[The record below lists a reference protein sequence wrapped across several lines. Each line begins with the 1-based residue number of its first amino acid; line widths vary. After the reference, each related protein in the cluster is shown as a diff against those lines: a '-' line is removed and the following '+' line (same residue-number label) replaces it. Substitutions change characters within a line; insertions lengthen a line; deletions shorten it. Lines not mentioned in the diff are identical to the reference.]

1 MEDMQK
7 LWEYG
12 VTVRDEYSRQH
23 FNLKANIFYTINGN
37 PTCLSLT
44 RQVKGKIG
52 CVVCVD
58 QTESIYLP
66 SSSKLVYMQHH
77 RFLSRKHKYHQWGTW
92 FDGTTENEEA
102 PKHRDDKFVFEI
114 IKNINVVFWKSV
126 KGKKRKKNE
135 KAPKDSPFKKQSIF
149 FRYLPYWEEFEIGH
163 AIDTMH
169 VIKGVFGS
177 TIGLLLDIPGKT
189 NDGLNTHKDLQVL
202 GIREELH
209 PQERLNKKVYLPP
222 ASYTLTNEE
231 KRAICKCLRGI
242 RVPTGFSTNI
252 KNLVSMPELNVSG
265 YNIHDCLTMLSLF
278 LAIAIRAVNHPYL
291 KMLITCMLHFFNAIS
306 KKVIDVVELDEIRK
320 EVRVTMCQLE
330 MCFPPSFFDT
340 MEHYMIHLADQ
351 IFVLG
356 PMYIHYMYPYERH
369 MVVMKGY
376 VCNRAHPEGSM
387 IEGYTTE
394 EVIECCIDYM
404 KDGNPI
410 GVSVS

>member
-1 MEDMQK
+1 M
-7 LWEYG
+7 
-12 VTVRDEYSRQH
+12 RR
-23 FNLKANIFYTINGN
+23 
-37 PTCLSLT
+37 
-44 RQVKGKIG
+44 
-52 CVVCVD
+52 
-58 QTESIYLP
+58 
-66 SSSKLVYMQHH
+66 
-77 RFLSRKHKYHQWGTW
+77 
-92 FDGTTENEEA
+92 
-102 PKHRDDKFVFEI
+102 
-114 IKNINVVFWKSV
+114 
-126 KGKKRKKNE
+126 
-135 KAPKDSPFKKQSIF
+135 
-149 FRYLPYWEEFEIGH
+149 
-163 AIDTMH
+163 
-169 VIKGVFGS
+169 
-177 TIGLLLDIPGKT
+177 
-189 NDGLNTHKDLQVL
+189 
-202 GIREELH
+202 
-209 PQERLNKKVYLPP
+209 
-222 ASYTLTNEE
+222 

-291 KMLITCMLHFFNAIS
+291 KMLITCMFYFFNAIS
-306 KKVIDVVELDEIRK
+306 KKVIDIVELDEIRK

-340 MEHYMIHLADQ
+340 MEHYMIHLVDQ